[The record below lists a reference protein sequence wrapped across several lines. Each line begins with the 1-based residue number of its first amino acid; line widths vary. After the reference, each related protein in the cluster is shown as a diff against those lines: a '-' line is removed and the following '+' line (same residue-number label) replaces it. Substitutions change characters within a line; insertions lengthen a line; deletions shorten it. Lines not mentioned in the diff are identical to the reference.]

1 MFNKVGE
8 KLKKEAAIFFV
19 VTSILGCLGAVICLI
34 VALKENSFALV
45 SGYLMASLVLLCTNA
60 LVSRLIYG
68 IGILVAKAEESE
80 RQPEEIDIV

>member
-8 KLKKEAAIFFV
+8 KLKKDAVVFFV
-19 VTSILGCLGAVICLI
+19 VTSILGCLGAVICLF
-34 VALKENSFALV
+34 VALKENSVALV

-60 LVSRLIYG
+60 LISRLIYG

-80 RQPEEIDIV
+80 RQSEEFDIV

>member
-8 KLKKEAAIFFV
+8 KLKKDAVMFFV
-19 VTSILGCLGAVICLI
+19 VTSFLGCLGAVSCLF

-60 LVSRLIYG
+60 LISRLIYG
-68 IGILVAKAEESE
+68 IGILVAKEEESE
-80 RQPEEIDIV
+80 RQSEEFDIV